1 MRLPAGPLRGADG
14 SPRHFKSFTTATVPR
29 MSLHDPFTTP
39 RSRGLVNPPGPV
51 GRGWRLPG
59 RGNGV
64 LMGVSAATAAASVA
78 LVATTPA
85 TAAYGFAVF
94 VVFTLLAGLVAAR
107 LPAGHPHDRFG
118 WANGVTL
125 TRAAL
130 LTLLAGGLVQP
141 GLFAGPEASL
151 WLWGAV
157 GLAATALALDG
168 VDGWLA
174 RRQGTGSAFGARFD
188 MEVDAGLSLALAGL
202 IFVSGLAGAWVLT
215 IGAARYLFV
224 VGTVFRPAWRRPL
237 RPSFQ
242 RKTVC
247 VVQIAGLMAAL
258 TPILP
263 VDWRSPLLAATAA
276 AVAFSFLR
284 DVVWLE
290 RMDRELPWTD
300 GRPTLAA
307 MLGLARSLIVYRGQ
321 PWRTRALDGLYRKLI
336 PTGSLCFDI
345 GAHVGNRTLA
355 MRRRG
360 GTVVALEPQG
370 LLHATLRR
378 ILPTARIV
386 LRREAVADRPGTVE
400 LAVSSRHPTVTTA
413 ASDWRAAMA
422 ETPGFSRVAWDR
434 VERVPA
440 TTLDRLIDEFG
451 RPYFVKI
458 DVEGLEPAILAGLST
473 PVPLIAFEF
482 VPGAAA
488 STQACLDRLATLGSY
503 RFNLTF
509 GESQRLHWPGWR
521 DADAVRDA
529 VAALPPGS
537 PSGDIYARLED
548 A

>member
-1 MRLPAGPLRGADG
+1 
-14 SPRHFKSFTTATVPR
+14 
-29 MSLHDPFTTP
+29 MSLLDPFTTP
-39 RSRGLVNPPGPV
+39 RSRGLVNPPGLA
-51 GRGWRLPG
+51 GRGSRLPG
-59 RGNGV
+59 HGNSV
-64 LMGVSAATAAASVA
+64 LLGVSAATGAVSVA
-78 LVATTPA
+78 LVASTPV

-94 VVFTLLAGLVAAR
+94 AVFCVIVGLVAAR
-107 LPAGHPHDRFG
+107 MPAGHPHDRFG

-130 LTLLAGGLVQP
+130 LALLAGGLVQP
-141 GLFAGPEASL
+141 ALFDGPAATL

-188 MEVDAGLSLALAGL
+188 MEVDAGLSLGLAGL
-202 IFVSGLAGAWVLT
+202 IYVSGLAGPWVLL

-224 VGTVFRPAWRRPL
+224 VGTVLRPAWRRPL
-237 RPSFQ
+237 PASFR

-263 VDWRSPLLAATAA
+263 GAWRAPLLAATAA

-284 DVVWLE
+284 DVLWLE
-290 RMDRELPWTD
+290 RRDRERPWDD
-300 GRPTLAA
+300 GRPSLAA
-307 MLGLARSLIVYRGQ
+307 LLGVLRSLIVYYGQ
-321 PWRTRALDGLYRKLI
+321 PWRTRALDSLYRKLI
-336 PTGSLCFDI
+336 PVGSLCFDI

-370 LLHATLRR
+370 LLYATLDRL
-378 ILPTARIV
+378 LPRTRIV
-386 LRREAVADRPGTVE
+386 LRREAVADRPGTLD

-413 ASDWRAAMA
+413 AAEWRRAMA
-422 ETPGFSRVAWDR
+422 DTPGFSAVAWDR
-434 VERVPA
+434 VEQVPA

-488 STQACLDRLATLGSY
+488 STEACLDRLAALGAY

-509 GESQRLHWPGWR
+509 GESQRLHWAEWR
-521 DADAVRDA
+521 DADAVREA
-529 VAALPPGS
+529 VSALPPGS
-537 PSGDIYARLED
+537 RSGDIYARLD
-548 A
+548 DG